1 MGANGS
7 DASGKK
13 PTSAWNVRYWVFG
26 TLALGVLGGV
36 AVVFTFLLYLPSVPD
51 ETRPPPSP
59 PQPPASG
66 WFVALGD
73 RAESSEGG

>member
-1 MGANGS
+1 MPSQPAQTLGS
-7 DASGKK
+7 AGKCGRSRLLQAARQ
-13 PTSAWNVRYWVFG
+13 PPATGWAAHARRP
-26 TLALGVLGGV
+26 LRRALEV
-36 AVVFTFLLYLPSVPD
+36 
-51 ETRPPPSP
+51 PSP